1 MSKSKIS
8 IIKEIFGACDRS
20 GGEYL
25 FFCPF
30 CNHHK
35 KKLSVNLNKDKYK
48 CWICDKAGP
57 VSRLVRRFGNFL
69 QQQDWKE
76 ITGQVEVSDFEKI
89 LYGQDQKQP
98 EVEEKTVELPEEFV
112 SLCNKN
118 TSLTSVQARN
128 YLEKRGIDKKDI
140 LRWKLGYCPDG
151 EYGGRVVAPSFNM
164 DGKVNFFVGRAYDG
178 HWRKY
183 LNPSVNKDFIFNE
196 LYIDWDSDITLV
208 EGVFDAIKVPNSIP
222 ILGSTLREDSKLF
235 AQILK
240 HDPAVYVALDPD
252 AEKKAFILIESLLKY
267 DIEVYKV
274 PIKPY
279 KDVGEMTK
287 SEFLRRKA
295 ESQLFKSTDSI
306 LLERIMGI

>member
-8 IIKEIFGACDRS
+8 IIREIFGDSNRS

-30 CNHHK
+30 CTHHK
-35 KKLSVNLNKDKYK
+35 KKLSINLNKDKYK
-48 CWICDKAGP
+48 CWICEKAGP

-76 ITGQVEVSDFEKI
+76 LTGQVEVSDFEKI
-89 LYGQDQKQP
+89 LYGQA
-98 EVEEKTVELPEEFV
+98 EEKQVEPEKVLELPTEFT
-112 SLCNKN
+112 SLCNRN

-140 LRWKLGYCPDG
+140 LRWKLGYCADG
-151 EYGGRVVAPSFNM
+151 EYAGRVVAPSFNT
-164 DGKVNFFVGRAYDG
+164 DGKVNFFVGRSYDG

-183 LNPSVNKDFIFNE
+183 LNPSVNKDLIFNE
-196 LYIDWDSDITLV
+196 LYVDWESDITLV

-235 AQILK
+235 AKILK

-252 AEKKAFILIESLLKY
+252 AEKKAFTLIESLLKY
-267 DIEVYKV
+267 DVEVYKV

-279 KDVGEMTK
+279 KDVGEMSK
-287 SEFLRRKA
+287 SEFLRRKE